1 MCLSLGA
8 AAGCDGTEGKLPS
21 PGAHASGWGL
31 GSSLLALPCTLWSV
45 VLGYWHA
52 CLLFM
57 ELGAGS
63 LLQRWDGDLEWR
75 GGMVA
80 VLWVRSRALLSAKNA
95 CMSECLV
102 CCGPWQVPLPPAADP
117 SSDPQAIRKWLSN
130 LLPQCSHRSK
140 NMNQNLAG
148 MNDVCRENYK
158 RPIFPCPIKHSI

>member
-57 ELGAGS
+57 ELGVGS

-95 CMSECLV
+95 CMSALCAVGPGRCLCLLLLTPV
-102 CCGPWQVPLPPAADP
+102 LIPRQYESGSQICC
-117 SSDPQAIRKWLSN
+117 LSAVTEA
-130 LLPQCSHRSK
+130 K
-140 NMNQNLAG
+140 T
-148 MNDVCRENYK
+148 
-158 RPIFPCPIKHSI
+158 